1 MTKSR
6 SECVDTAR
14 LALNLFTG
22 EELETYIKQVNN
34 RSHELQAQGI
44 PFSRDAAIGEIN
56 KTHLEALLDD
66 SARAAR
72 NIGKWDTIKTKMDTI
87 KTKKDTYISPRAFL
101 EKTRQNTDY
110 NIETAGNAAKQV
122 LTTRSFGRLSKEHL
136 DMLEEKTFDDA
147 IFAVADGGTHE
158 NKMVQQ
164 IGESLREYIDPRNA
178 MLIKSDAMQ
187 PSGMSE
193 DRYFRNTY
201 DQSKLLKI
209 GRDAWIELH
218 KSRIDL
224 EATFRNT
231 KAMNIDGKID
241 DAIVNEMIG
250 NTFDNI
256 IQGNGPLFTK
266 AAVSR
271 DKQALERTRH
281 MFYKYKDWKSWGMS
295 NKDYGQGSLTEAWH
309 MDIRT
314 SGQQVGL
321 AEIMGSAPQSMWLE
335 MRHKQVARQGAEG
348 NTIQAGLEH
357 QTSDALFNNL
367 LGAAKGAMNPK
378 IANISA
384 SVRSITSVARLGKIA
399 LLSITDTA
407 NIAGFAQRAGAG
419 YWSPYVNAI
428 VNMFDRLPSSESRI
442 ALSRIMSS
450 SIQTHSGTISRF
462 SDLSGIGDT
471 VNKLSNKFFDRM
483 GLHALDRGNKLSA
496 MEPIMKVYGKQSR
509 KAFNALDEQQQ
520 AYLKRFNIGE
530 AEWDALRSKT
540 EKNMFSTDNVTNMT
554 DSEIRELWKDTD
566 QVVPLS
572 EYGSSLY
579 RKVFAMFDTAQEF
592 SVLNPTG
599 YTNMITTGNFRP
611 GHIGGEIWR
620 MFAQFKAYPVQYFRR
635 VWVGGMQDFDS
646 YQGKMMFALNQCL
659 GTIMLASLSEAVIA
673 VSNGLTPPNP
683 ADMSNSERIKYF
695 GKLLGGGLGVFGSI
709 LSDKSASKTAVGAL
723 FGTPTWKFL
732 YDPAKTAF
740 ALATGDLKGAK
751 NAAREFANVANPIS
765 TVPVISRYVDS
776 FLGNKPYVEPGQHSL
791 F

>member
-14 LALNLFTG
+14 MALNLFTG
-22 EELETYIKQVNN
+22 EELEGYIKQVNS
-34 RSHELQAQGI
+34 RARELQAQGI
-44 PFSRDAAIGEIN
+44 PFARNAAIKEIN
-56 KTHLEALLDD
+56 KTHLEILLDD
-66 SARAAR
+66 SARSAR

-87 KTKKDTYISPRAFL
+87 KTKKDTYITPRAFL
-101 EKTRQNTDY
+101 EKTRMNTDY
-110 NIETAGNAAKQV
+110 NVETASNAARQL
-122 LTTRSFGRLSKEHL
+122 LTTQAFNKMSKEHL

-158 NKMVQQ
+158 NKMVMQ
-164 IGESLREYIDPRNA
+164 IGESLRDYIDPRNA

-187 PSGMSE
+187 PSAMSE
-193 DRYFRNTY
+193 ERFFRNMY
-201 DQSKLLKI
+201 DQSKIRKI
-209 GRDAWIELH
+209 GRESWIELH
-218 KSRIDL
+218 KSRIDV

-231 KAMNIDGKID
+231 RAMKIDGSLD

-256 IQGNGPLFTK
+256 IQGNGPLFTR
-266 AAVSR
+266 AAVAR
-271 DKQALERTRH
+271 DSQAIERGRH
-281 MFYKYKDWKSWGMS
+281 MFYKYKDWKSWGIS
-295 NKDYGQGSLTEAWH
+295 NNEYGQGSLIEAWH
-309 MDIRT
+309 SDIRT

-321 AEIMGSAPQSMWLE
+321 SEILGSAPQSMWLE
-335 MRHKQVARQGAEG
+335 MRHAQVAKQGAEG
-348 NTIQAGLEH
+348 NTLKNGLEH

-367 LGAAKGAMNPK
+367 LGSTKGVMNPK

-384 SVRSITSVARLGKIA
+384 SIRSITSVARLGKIA
-399 LLSITDTA
+399 LLSISDTA

-428 VNMFDRLPSSESRI
+428 VNMFDKLPSSESRI

-450 SIQTHSGTISRF
+450 SINVHSGTISRF
-462 SDLSGIGDT
+462 SDLSGMGDT
-471 VNKLSNKFFDRM
+471 VNKLSNKFFHRM

-496 MEPIMKVYGKQSR
+496 MEPIMKVYGKQSS
-509 KAFNALDEQQQ
+509 KAFNALDHQQQ

-540 EKNMFSTDNVTNMT
+540 DNRLFSTDNVTNMT
-554 DSEIRELWKDTD
+554 ESEIRELWKDTD

-572 EYGSSLY
+572 EYGSTLY

-620 MFAQFKAYPVQYFRR
+620 MFAQFKAYPAQYFRR

-659 GTIMLASLSEAVIA
+659 GTIMLATLSEAVIA

-683 ADMSNSERIKYF
+683 ANMSAGERAKYF
-695 GKLLGGGLGVFGSI
+695 AKLLGGGLGVFGSI
-709 LSDKSASKTAVGAL
+709 LGDKNASKSAAGAL

-732 YDPAKTAF
+732 YDPLKTAF
-740 ALATGDLKGAK
+740 ALTTGDLKGAK

-765 TVPVISRYVDS
+765 TVPVISKYVDS
-776 FLGNKPYVEPGQHSL
+776 FLGNKPYVEPGQHTL